1 MRIKKFDK
9 FNHSFDTL
17 IVVDVQRSFSKF
29 YTKNYLNQ
37 LKKYCREFKSV
48 YQIWDNHIDGKFVD
62 KDYLYDHDP
71 DIPPNHDDLYTFPNQ
86 VDLIEKRYNYDVNV
100 EFYKKILSREVYN
113 EIYQKES
120 DGSLFRGEIFNT
132 TEGTAIVYIG
142 NNHKWFHIPKKLYK
156 LFSELNGD
164 RVIIVGGADSE
175 CLEDVYIA
183 GLAMGVDIE
192 KDDGYI
198 YSADYCPL

>member
-120 DGSLFRGEIFNT
+120 DGSLNRGEIFNT